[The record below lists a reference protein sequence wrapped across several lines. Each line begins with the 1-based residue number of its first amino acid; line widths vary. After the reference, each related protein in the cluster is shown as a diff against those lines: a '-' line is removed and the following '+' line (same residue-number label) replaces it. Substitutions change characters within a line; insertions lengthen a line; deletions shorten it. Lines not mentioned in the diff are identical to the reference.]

1 MRAVF
6 APVQGDFQERAPVD
20 LLRLCEEKRF
30 TGLIEIEGAQIRGS
44 VLMRAG
50 EVATLQLQGAPGD
63 ALEAFLTLQEGRYT
77 LRQHVATL
85 DGGLSSESVVRGS
98 LAEHGPTDVLR
109 FCEATGLSGQVRMS
123 SGGRRLEVHYDAGV
137 LTTIAVD
144 GQSDADLTQA
154 FAWRAGEFAISARA
168 VFDPPRRL
176 DESGLHFLSVVEVA
190 LAKVVETAEKVRESE
205 PVQRPIPLVT
215 RRRRGAPPPPPT
227 ERDRTVQI
235 YFLQDVV
242 PDAPPPASESTTRHA
257 RQGELTAELVGTLPE
272 LPPAAGAQ
280 TAPTIPSRR
289 PVVDAAS
296 TPTERRPAVRDADA
310 TPLWVW
316 IGVGAAVGAVV
327 VALLAKV
334 LL

>member
-1 MRAVF
+1 
-6 APVQGDFQERAPVD
+6 VD

-30 TGLIEIEGAQIRGS
+30 TGLIEVEGAKLHGS
-44 VLMRAG
+44 VLMRGG
-50 EVATLQLQGAPGD
+50 EVATLQLQGAAGD
-63 ALEAFLTLQEGRYT
+63 ALDAFLGLQDGRYT
-77 LRQHVATL
+77 LRQHTVAL
-85 DGGLSSESVVRGS
+85 DGGLSRESVVRGS

-137 LTTIAVD
+137 MTTIAID

-168 VFDPPRRL
+168 VFDPPKRL

-190 LAKVVETAEKVRESE
+190 LAKVVEKAEQVRESE
-205 PVQRPIPLVT
+205 PTPRPIPLVT
-215 RRRRGAPPPPPT
+215 RRRRSAAPPPTDP
-227 ERDRTVQI
+227 DRTVQI

-242 PDAPPPASESTTRHA
+242 PDAPSTPAPESTTRHA
-257 RQGELTAELVGTLPE
+257 RQGDVTAELVGTMPDLS
-272 LPPAAGAQ
+272 PPAGGATAG
-280 TAPTIPSRR
+280 TVPSRPAPAR
-289 PVVDAAS
+289 GGEGGLS
-296 TPTERRPAVRDADA
+296 TPTERRPALHSADE